1 MLAQDRHEHSDATG
15 RSASKRQS
23 RQPAKFMFIDSSN
36 GGVNAKPD
44 RVVRSFVMKSARNK
58 KTWSTRPRSPKEE
71 DDVDTKPP
79 ELPAQQVNIQ
89 HDHTFAVETW
99 GLHDYRK
106 DSLWDTHSLA
116 SPASSRTGSIFST
129 YSSGRT
135 CDSPSSCYTSPLV
148 EYPYPESAYN
158 FPTDKVRT
166 LVVGD
171 GVDIQFAGSLDCLP
185 VQLDVHTQRLLHQCK
200 CILTH
205 VPCSC

>member
-58 KTWSTRPRSPKEE
+58 KTWSTRPKSPKEE

-89 HDHTFAVETW
+89 HDHTFAVEAW

-185 VQLDVHTQRLLHQCK
+185 VQLDVYTQRLLHQCK